1 MDWMKKRD
9 PKQNLDLD
17 NKLVALAAKLDPS
30 RVAHRD
36 SGTGDGHTYPGW
48 YGGQVEDFAT
58 HEQTSPFMTEYGAQ
72 ALPNLETLKQ
82 MFDEK
87 ILFPNT
93 DAELAVWKFADFQP
107 KETADAGIQMGNNIE
122 DFIRNSQRYQAQVI
136 RFGTENFRRGKYEKS
151 TGIYHFMFVDDW
163 PSITWSVVD
172 YYRVPKLG
180 YTTLQTSMQPILPSI
195 EYQINDPQAPLTL
208 WVVNDT
214 YRDLKGSQVC
224 WTIGTA
230 ERKCQAA
237 EIGPDSVA
245 KITTLGALP
254 QVTAGDQKLNVSI
267 EQGGQTLGK
276 NSLGADDFIVRQPRQ
291 TTAEK

>member
-1 MDWMKKRD
+1 
-9 PKQNLDLD
+9 
-17 NKLVALAAKLDPS
+17 
-30 RVAHRD
+30 
-36 SGTGDGHTYPGW
+36 
-48 YGGQVEDFAT
+48 
-58 HEQTSPFMTEYGAQ
+58 
-72 ALPNLETLKQ
+72 
-82 MFDEK
+82 
-87 ILFPNT
+87 
-93 DAELAVWKFADFQP
+93 
-107 KETADAGIQMGNNIE
+107 
-122 DFIRNSQRYQAQVI
+122 
-136 RFGTENFRRGKYEKS
+136 
-151 TGIYHFMFVDDW
+151 
-163 PSITWSVVD
+163 VD